1 MDYIAYLHKDR
12 KSDFGVSF
20 PDFPG
25 CITAGRTLEEARRR
39 AAEALS
45 FHIAGMIEDGE
56 KIPNPST
63 IDDVAGDPALKGAVA
78 FLVPAHSERTIR
90 INITA
95 PESQIEKIDRLARS
109 AGLTRSAF
117 LVRSAIRS
125 RPAHE
130 KQYKGK
136 KNSRLIRQEK
146 TKLSQPS
153 ADGLQLSALSFC
165 AFPRVS
171 SKCNARVRA
180 GCFASPKSSG
190 SSFFAFP
197 MWIRA

>member
-63 IDDVAGDPALKGAVA
+63 IDDVSGDPAIKGAVA
-78 FLVPAHSERTIR
+78 FLVSAHSERTIR
-90 INITA
+90 VNITA

-117 LVRSAIRS
+117 LVRSAIQS
-125 RPAHE
+125 RPV
-130 KQYKGK
+130 KQRKHKNK
-136 KNSRLIRQEK
+136 K
-146 TKLSQPS
+146 T
-153 ADGLQLSALSFC
+153 
-165 AFPRVS
+165 
-171 SKCNARVRA
+171 
-180 GCFASPKSSG
+180 FA
-190 SSFFAFP
+190 
-197 MWIRA
+197 

>member
-56 KIPNPST
+56 KVPNPST
-63 IDDVAGDPALKGAVA
+63 VDDVADDPALKGAVA

-95 PESQIEKIDRLARS
+95 PESQIEKVNQLARS

-117 LVRSAIRS
+117 LVRSAIQS
-125 RPAHE
+125 RPANE

-136 KNSRLIRQEK
+136 KA
-146 TKLSQPS
+146 S
-153 ADGLQLSALSFC
+153 A
-165 AFPRVS
+165 
-171 SKCNARVRA
+171 
-180 GCFASPKSSG
+180 
-190 SSFFAFP
+190 
-197 MWIRA
+197 